1 LLNHWLTRQLN
12 LSCIGLQQ
20 LANDVEHRGLTTPV
34 RPQQSYD
41 ISASHLQAK
50 AVQHLLFAEPLE
62 QAINLQ
68 GNGHT
73 F

>member
-1 LLNHWLTRQLN
+1 MNHWPTHQLN
-12 LSCIGLQQ
+12 LPGIGLQQ
-20 LANDVEHRGLTTPV
+20 LANDLKHRGLTTPI
-34 RPQQSYD
+34 RTQQADD
-41 ISASHLQAK
+41 ISTRHLQAK
-50 AVQHLLFAEPLE
+50 AIEHLLFAEPLE